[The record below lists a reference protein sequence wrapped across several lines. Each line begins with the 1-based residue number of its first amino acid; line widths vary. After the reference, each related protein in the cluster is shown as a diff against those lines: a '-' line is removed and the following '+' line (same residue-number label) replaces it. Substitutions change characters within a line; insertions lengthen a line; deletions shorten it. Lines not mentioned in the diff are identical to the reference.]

1 MALFQKLRGTP
12 DRALSPQIGGAAG
25 MRVAQV
31 AAPGPVTAP
40 RGGRQSN
47 GLKDFV
53 GHLGDLSH
61 GSLLDLGPVWQT
73 TVTFFI
79 ERGFKVYTDDLLF
92 SWKDFLRADE
102 QRFRALALGD
112 QTVEF
117 SPPARAERFLSSTFQ
132 YPEHTFDAVLAWD
145 LLDYLDPAM
154 VSRVVGRLTDLLR
167 PGGAILALFHSRRPE
182 TFYRYRVLDQQNFE
196 MVFSPPLFTVD
207 RVFQNRE
214 ILNLFS
220 RFHSSKTF
228 VGRDQ
233 IREGLFLK

>member
-1 MALFQKLRGTP
+1 MSLFQKLRGTP
-12 DRALSPQIGGAAG
+12 DRALSPQKGGAAG
-25 MRVAQV
+25 VRLAQV
-31 AAPGPVTAP
+31 AVPGPVAAP

-53 GHLGDLSH
+53 GHLEDLSH
-61 GSLLDLGPVWQT
+61 GSLLDLGPVWQS

-79 ERGFKVYTDDLLF
+79 ERGFKVYTDDLLA

-102 QRFRALALGD
+102 DRFRALALGD
-112 QTVEF
+112 ETVEF
-117 SPPARAERFLSSTFQ
+117 SPPARAERFLGSAFQ
-132 YPEHTFDAVLAWD
+132 YPDHSFDAVLAWD

-154 VSRVVGRLTDLLR
+154 VSRIVARLTDLVR

-182 TFYRYRVLDQQNFE
+182 SFYRYRVLDQQNFE
-196 MVFSPPLFTVD
+196 MISSPPMFTAD

-214 ILNLFS
+214 IINLFN
-220 RFHSSKTF
+220 RFHASKTY

>member
-1 MALFQKLRGTP
+1 MGLFQKLRGTP
-12 DRALSPQIGGAAG
+12 DRALSLQNGGAAG
-25 MRVAQV
+25 VRVARV

-102 QRFRALALGD
+102 ERFRALALGD

-132 YPEHTFDAVLAWD
+132 YPDHTFDAVLAWD

-154 VSRVVGRLTDLLR
+154 VPRVVDRLTDLLR

-182 TFYRYRVLDQQNFE
+182 TFYRYRILDQQNFE
-196 MVFSPPLFTVD
+196 MVSSPPLFSVD

-214 ILNLFS
+214 ILNLFR

>member
-1 MALFQKLRGTP
+1 MGLFQKLRGTP
-12 DRALSPQIGGAAG
+12 DRALSLQNGGTAG
-25 MRVAQV
+25 LRVAQV
-31 AAPGPVTAP
+31 AALGPVTAP
-40 RGGRQSN
+40 RGCRQSN

-53 GHLGDLSH
+53 RHLEDLTH

-73 TVTFFI
+73 TVSFFI
-79 ERGFKVYTDDLLF
+79 ERGFKLYTDDLLS

-102 QRFRALALGD
+102 ERFRALALGD

-117 SPPARAERFLSSTFQ
+117 SPPARAERFLSSAFQ
-132 YPEHTFDAVLAWD
+132 YSDHTFDAVLAWD

-154 VSRVVGRLTDLLR
+154 VSRVVARLTDLLR

-196 MVFSPPLFTVD
+196 MVPSPPLFTVE
-207 RVFQNRE
+207 RVLQNRE

-220 RFHSSKTF
+220 RFHTSKTF